1 MGKDYCSIFECHNFS
16 GRVGK
21 FSKKVVLHKMPKDPC
36 TRKAWVMAIS
46 RKNWFP
52 TLYTRVCS
60 DHFADGIG
68 PNSVNRKKVPTEN
81 FSITEDDDC
90 GAQSDTMSH
99 HDPIVSTTRWASV
112 NLLPLILTFFAR
124 KNA

>member
-68 PNSVNRKKVPTEN
+68 PYSVNRKKVPTEN
-81 FSITEDDDC
+81 LPQRNVLPKHERKERTIVQPIPENISVTS
-90 GAQSDTMSH
+90 ALHLQS
-99 HDPIVSTTRWASV
+99 
-112 NLLPLILTFFAR
+112 
-124 KNA
+124 

>member
-46 RKNWFP
+46 WKNWC
-52 TLYTRVCS
+52 TV
-60 DHFADGIG
+60 
-68 PNSVNRKKVPTEN
+68 
-81 FSITEDDDC
+81 FSPP
-90 GAQSDTMSH
+90 GLFS
-99 HDPIVSTTRWASV
+99 
-112 NLLPLILTFFAR
+112 PLDISPPSRFSS
-124 KNA
+124 